1 MDKDRDWRGGNE
13 VYDTDSKAEFEDTAC
28 FGIQHS
34 NVQTVSY
41 LITLPKYLHKIKLLS
56 CL

>member
-34 NVQTVSY
+34 NVQ
-41 LITLPKYLHKIKLLS
+41 ITLPKYLHKIKLLS
-56 CL
+56 CLE